1 MTDESNKAL
10 DILVKKMVSVAKSV
24 SSNLK
29 YDKTFKSTIWK
40 INSDNTYSISYK
52 NKLYD
57 VPNATAITLS
67 LGQTVFVTIPSGIFR
82 NMYISGALTK

>member
-1 MTDESNKAL
+1 MKNVILQLWSKITALIDEKIENTHNDS
-10 DILVKKMVSVAKSV
+10 
-24 SSNLK
+24 
-29 YDKTFKSTIWK
+29 TFKSTIWK

-67 LGQTVFVTIPSGIFR
+67 LGQLVWVKIPSGIFR
-82 NMYISGALTK
+82 NMHICGIAIK

>member
-1 MTDESNKAL
+1 MTNESNKAL
-10 DILVKKMVSVAKSV
+10 DILVQKMVSIAKNV

-29 YDKTFKSTIWK
+29 CDSTFKSTIWK

-82 NMYISGALTK
+82 NMYISGALTR

>member
-1 MTDESNKAL
+1 MD
-10 DILVKKMVSVAKSV
+10 KKNTIIKLWKKISDLINEKTT
-24 SSNLK
+24 NLK

-57 VPNATAITLS
+57 VPNATAINLS

>member
-1 MTDESNKAL
+1 MD
-10 DILVKKMVSVAKSV
+10 KKNTIIKLWKKISDLINEKT
-24 SSNLK
+24 SNLK

>member
-1 MTDESNKAL
+1 MKNVILQLWSKITALINKKIENIHN
-10 DILVKKMVSVAKSV
+10 DS
-24 SSNLK
+24 
-29 YDKTFKSTIWK
+29 TFKSTIWK

-82 NMYISGALTK
+82 NIYISGALTK

>member
-1 MTDESNKAL
+1 MKNVILLLWSKITALIDEKIENTHNDS
-10 DILVKKMVSVAKSV
+10 
-24 SSNLK
+24 
-29 YDKTFKSTIWK
+29 TFKSTIWK